1 MTHSAENTASAGATL
16 NSVTFQ
22 MFIVRY
28 SRWIFLFIL
37 LVFFSVASD
46 TFWGLTNWTNIANIA
61 SIQVPFLIIL
71 TLGMNLTIIL
81 RGFDLSVGSNLAM
94 SSCITAL
101 CLEAGMNVALSILI
115 GLAFGT
121 LVGITNGV
129 LIGVIGVSPFIATY
143 SMSWII
149 RGVAYLLLAGRQI
162 YNLGDTFVPLFTS
175 NRWTFFIIAIAVAV
189 VLWFIMTKT
198 VFGRS
203 FYLAGRNFEAVSLSG
218 YSVQKITIIV
228 YAISGCL
235 AALAGILY
243 VADLSCAEPTIGE
256 DFPLQA
262 VAAALIGG
270 TSFIGGE
277 GSVFNAIVGSFVL
290 MVIMNGMIQMGV
302 PNLWQQFVIGVII
315 ILSLVIEL
323 GTARIEKNISK
334 VLYS

>member
-1 MTHSAENTASAGATL
+1 MRHNAENTGNAPAGATL
-16 NSVTFQ
+16 Q
-22 MFIVRY
+22 MFAVRN

-37 LVFFSVASD
+37 LVFFSVVSD
-46 TFWGLTNWTNIANIA
+46 TFWSPSNWGNVANIA
-61 SIQVPFLIIL
+61 SIQAPFLIII

-94 SSCITAL
+94 SSCIAAL
-101 CLEAGMNVALSILI
+101 CLEAGVNVAISIAI

-121 LVGITNGV
+121 LVGIANGA
-129 LIGVIGVSPFIATY
+129 LIGVVGVSPFIATY

-162 YNLGDTFVPLFTS
+162 YKLGDVFVPLFTS
-175 NRWTFFIIAIAVAV
+175 NRWTFFIIAIAAAV
-189 VLWFIMTKT
+189 LLWFVMRNTI
-198 VFGRS
+198 FGRS

-218 YSVQKITIIV
+218 YSVQKITIVI
-228 YAISGCL
+228 YAISGFL

-243 VADLSCAEPTIGE
+243 VADLACAEPTIGE

-277 GSVFNAIVGSFVL
+277 GSVFNAIIGSFVL

-302 PNLWQQFVIGVII
+302 PNLWQQFVIGAII
-315 ILSLVIEL
+315 ILSMVIEL
-323 GTARIEKNISK
+323 YTARIEKNLSK
-334 VLYS
+334 TLYS